1 MNEKEEDKEGVK
13 KVVKK
18 YLLEEFLP
26 GEDPK
31 ALEDSMALISSGIID
46 SIATTKLVLF
56 LEERFDVRFEAHEVT
71 VDYLNSL
78 NDIAST
84 IVEKVGGK

>member
-1 MNEKEEDKEGVK
+1 MNRENAKKEEVIE
-13 KVVKK
+13 VVRE

-26 GEDPK
+26 GEDPE
-31 ALEDSMALISSGIID
+31 ALEDSMALLSSGIID

-56 LEERFDVRFEAHEVT
+56 LEERFFVRFEAHEVT

-78 NDIAST
+78 NDIANT
-84 IVEKVGGK
+84 ILEKVKGK

>member
-1 MNEKEEDKEGVK
+1 MNQENAEKEEVI
-13 KVVKK
+13 KVVRQ

-26 GEDPK
+26 GEDPE

-46 SIATTKLVLF
+46 SIAATKLVLF
-56 LEERFDVRFEAHEVT
+56 LEERFSVRFEAHEVT

-78 NDIAST
+78 NDIANT
-84 IVEKVGGK
+84 ILEKVKGK